1 VRSLLVGVLL
11 ASFASVAACQSP
23 RRSQRAEVMQMVG
36 ETEIRAMY
44 IRPVARGRALFGA
57 LVPYGRIWTPSADT
71 AMRISFSTAVEVEG
85 QALPGG
91 SYSVWAIPDSTHWT
105 IIFNKVSSAFHLR
118 HRESEDAL
126 RVTAKVDSLPH
137 VETLTLGF
145 PVVEGRMA
153 VLQLHWGTTAVSL
166 RINAPE

>member
-1 VRSLLVGVLL
+1 MGVLL
-11 ASFASVAACQSP
+11 ASVASVAASQSP

-44 IRPVARGRALFGA
+44 IRPVSRGRALFGA
-57 LVPYGRIWTPSADT
+57 LVPFGRIWTPSADT

-85 QALPGG
+85 QALPAG

-118 HRESEDAL
+118 HSENEDAL
-126 RVTAKVDSLPH
+126 RVNARVDSLSH

-145 PVVEGRMA
+145 PLVEGRMA
-153 VLQLHWGTTAVSL
+153 VLQLQWGTTAVSL
-166 RINAPE
+166 HINAPE